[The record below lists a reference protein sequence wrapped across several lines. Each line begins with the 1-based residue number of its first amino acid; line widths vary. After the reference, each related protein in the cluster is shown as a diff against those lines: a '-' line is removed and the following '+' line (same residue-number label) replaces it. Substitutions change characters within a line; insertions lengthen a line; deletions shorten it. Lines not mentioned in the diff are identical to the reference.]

1 MTSPIS
7 GTQRSVSMV
16 GEHASGEAIQI
27 WTITTGGRVN
37 TGRIGGIEL
46 SNRGTGYVAP
56 PTVHF
61 FGSGF
66 GRKLQPRLL
75 RIQQIHA
82 MVK

>member
-1 MTSPIS
+1 MPLVKLYKY
-7 GTQRSVSMV
+7 GRLQ
-16 GEHASGEAIQI
+16 H
-27 WTITTGGRVN
+27 GGRVN

-61 FGSGF
+61 LWSGF
-66 GRKLQPRLL
+66 GAKLRPRLL
-75 RIQQIHA
+75 MIQQIHA